1 MLGVRTNIVFLRA
14 LCTDPEVVAGE
25 LDIGLVGRR
34 VGELVRDDVPVEVLA
49 SAAQDLRMPSRRLT
63 AVKWLAVGCVA
74 VGVWLLAIGILYT
87 DWPAIA
93 LAIVAIV
100 FGVAGV
106 RR

>member
-1 MLGVRTNIVFLRA
+1 MSPSTAFPLAEQPRSRSRAGPLVIMAVRLA
-14 LCTDPEVVAGE
+14 DACQ
-25 LDIGLVGRR
+25 IGC
-34 VGELVRDDVPVEVLA
+34 
-49 SAAQDLRMPSRRLT
+49 QDLRMPRRRLT

-87 DWPAIA
+87 DWLAIA

-100 FGVAGV
+100 FGRAGV

>member
-1 MLGVRTNIVFLRA
+1 
-14 LCTDPEVVAGE
+14 
-25 LDIGLVGRR
+25 
-34 VGELVRDDVPVEVLA
+34 
-49 SAAQDLRMPSRRLT
+49 MPSRGLT
-63 AVKWLAVGCVA
+63 AVQWLAVGCVA
-74 VGVWLLAIGILYT
+74 VGVWLLAIAILYT